1 MYKLI
6 NIKKFYKF
14 LLENLKN
21 PLFHNIIILTIFLLT
36 IKVWYRFLVL
46 FLTLLKDEYYFYL
59 LLKTSIFFGIL
70 YLLYCYIFRKE
81 EGYDII
87 NGIKIYKPQYNYN
100 ISYLNLN
107 KKFIDINNIYTW
119 VHHKNNII
127 NINLSVLTHFF
138 TILIHT
144 NIYLFLILSKT
155 YYHEWWYWYFMIC
168 YFLYLIDITIL
179 YLFTYNG
186 FTDHKNM
193 RRSKWRKGY
202 THTVYI
208 YSTSLNWSIS
218 NFIYNVILTLYSRL
232 TFFPYWYGDNT
243 EQFFKFKFIAII
255 YTLIAWPW
263 IILIVLND
271 LPVFI
276 FDILNNNI
284 EDRESVIYYMLTK
297 PSSIGKIPYYIR
309 HIIIYLLFISL
320 LLLLIL
326 IYIYC

>member
-6 NIKKFYKF
+6 NIKRCYKF
-14 LLENLKN
+14 LLDTLKN
-21 PLFHNIIILTIFLLT
+21 PLFHNILILTIFLLT
-36 IKVWYRFLVL
+36 IKFWYRFLVL
-46 FLTLLKDEYYFYL
+46 FLTSLKDEYYFYL

-144 NIYLFLILSKT
+144 YIYIFLILSKT

-179 YLFTYNG
+179 YLFTYNV
-186 FTDHKNM
+186 TNN
-193 RRSKWRKGY
+193 RRTRYPTNYWINGEC
-202 THTVYI
+202 
-208 YSTSLNWSIS
+208 YSN
-218 NFIYNVILTLYSRL
+218 
-232 TFFPYWYGDNT
+232 G
-243 EQFFKFKFIAII
+243 
-255 YTLIAWPW
+255 
-263 IILIVLND
+263 
-271 LPVFI
+271 
-276 FDILNNNI
+276 
-284 EDRESVIYYMLTK
+284 
-297 PSSIGKIPYYIR
+297 
-309 HIIIYLLFISL
+309 LLDG
-320 LLLLIL
+320 
-326 IYIYC
+326 